1 MFDGKVPPPHGNPFR
16 VKQML
21 GAAKQQ
27 QQQQQQNRKTISYME
42 VNGTRQALKAE
53 KYVKTDESSFCLS
66 EATLRINIMRLKS
79 RKSWEKSHVLRSKL
93 IFYLKAV

>member
-1 MFDGKVPPPHGNPFR
+1 
-16 VKQML
+16 
-21 GAAKQQ
+21 
-27 QQQQQQNRKTISYME
+27 ME

-53 KYVKTDESSFCLS
+53 KYVKADESSFCLS

-93 IFYLKAV
+93 IFYLKAVWISTLVLSCCLGVEYVWKLALCLDYLAKQESCH